1 MPSQKRKA
9 VSSANNPTEITTVK
23 PKASN
28 VVVKPGAAFGGL
40 VQRKF
45 AKQSSSLKK
54 RDDMVKDYNN
64 RHSANII
71 KIQKENNEINR
82 SNSKMNKFLGKRD
95 KKNIFDGNS
104 DEEQEGQSGL
114 ILTHNGTA
122 IDDLDRYDLQQ
133 SHRSEHSD
141 VDEIDQEMLESLR
154 FHNFDATEATA
165 LEGQEPKKKSRKE
178 VYEEVIKKSKKAK
191 AERQEFKEDY
201 VESCRDLDSQVKD
214 IKSIVTMT
222 LKRDIKKVDGYND
235 DYMLLAS
242 RLSSERVVAP
252 KVEKKL
258 KTEENDL
265 KNPIK
270 KKKNVKDT
278 WENGSSSDDGG
289 LDAGV
294 DGLKDG
300 LSGKVRKFRDNEEV
314 KNQKDVKKME
324 KTLGFLKD
332 LGGGGSGGDGDG
344 EEEELSELDLDS
356 DEGEEESG
364 SEDYVDYEGLDGE
377 GEGDMDSEEGEGD
390 MDSGE
395 GEEEEE

>member
-1 MPSQKRKA
+1 MPSKGKRTA
-9 VSSANNPTEITTVK
+9 VSSKNNPTEITTVK
-23 PKASN
+23 PKGGNLVA
-28 VVVKPGAAFGGL
+28 KPAAAFGGL

-104 DEEQEGQSGL
+104 DAEDEGQSGL
-114 ILTHNGTA
+114 LLTHNGTA

-165 LEGQEPKKKSRKE
+165 TEGQEPKKKTRKE

-201 VESCRDLDSQVKD
+201 VESCKDLDGQVMD
-214 IKSIVTMT
+214 IRSIITMT
-222 LKRDIKKVDGYND
+222 LKRDIRKVDGYND
-235 DYMLLAS
+235 EYMMLAE
-242 RLSSERVVAP
+242 RLGSERVVAP

-258 KTEENDL
+258 KTEEIDP
-265 KNPIK
+265 KHHK
-270 KKKNVKDT
+270 KKKNIRET
-278 WENGSSSDDGG
+278 WDDGSDSDDGG

-294 DGLKDG
+294 DGLRDG
-300 LSGKVRKFRDNEEV
+300 LSGKARKFRDNEEV
-314 KNQKDVKKME
+314 KNGKNAKKME
-324 KTLGFLKD
+324 KTIGFLKG
-332 LGGGGSGGDGDG
+332 LGEGSGDGSGGED
-344 EEEELSELDLDS
+344 EELSELDLDS
-356 DEGEEESG
+356 EEGEEESG
-364 SEDYVDYEGLDGE
+364 SEDYVDYEGLEGEEEGE
-377 GEGDMDSEEGEGD
+377 GEGES
-390 MDSGE
+390 
-395 GEEEEE
+395 GEEEEGEYEEE

>member
-9 VSSANNPTEITTVK
+9 VSSTNNPTEITTVK
-23 PKASN
+23 PKPSN
-28 VVVKPGAAFGGL
+28 VVSKPGAAFGGL

-201 VESCRDLDSQVKD
+201 VESCKDLDSQVKD

-258 KTEENDL
+258 KTEEIDL
-265 KNPIK
+265 KNSLK
-270 KKKNVKDT
+270 KKKNVRDT
-278 WENGSSSDDGG
+278 WDDGSSSDDGG

-294 DGLKDG
+294 DGLRDG

-324 KTLGFLKD
+324 KTLGFLKE
-332 LGGGGSGGDGDG
+332 LGGGGSGEEGDG
-344 EEEELSELDLDS
+344 EELSDLDLDS
-356 DEGEEESG
+356 EEGEEESG
-364 SEDYVDYEGLDGE
+364 SEDYVDYEDLDGE
-377 GEGDMDSEEGEGD
+377 GEGEGDMGSEEGEEE
-390 MDSGE
+390 GE
-395 GEEEEE
+395 FEEEE